1 MTFNFKKQQM
11 IRSLSPLLIVLLY
24 AMPLSCVVEARQLK
38 GSDPSTLV
46 VIRGRAVCLDES
58 GNRIDALLG
67 CNEQSGRF
75 GFVDKEGKLYIFDP
89 ADSSTAVFT
98 DERVRARDLQVT
110 ARLNANKRLELIKVQ
125 SIREGKLYDVYYFC
139 EICNIRAYAPG
150 PCPCCRK
157 ELEFK
162 ETPP

>member
-1 MTFNFKKQQM
+1 MA
-11 IRSLSPLLIVLLY
+11 LLY
-24 AMPLSCVVEARQLK
+24 AMPLSHVVEARQLK
-38 GSDPSTLV
+38 DSDPRALV

-58 GNRIDALLG
+58 RNRMDALFG
-67 CNEQSGRF
+67 CNEQPGRF

-98 DERVRARDLQVT
+98 DERVRARDLQIT
-110 ARLNANKRLELIKVQ
+110 ARLNLKKQLELIKVQ
-125 SIREGKLYDVYYFC
+125 SIREGKLYDIYYFC

-150 PCPCCRK
+150 PCPCCQK